1 MNPEK
6 TKVILVGN
14 SRFPFWGGEQKDIL
28 NIDQNIERL
37 KNIFIQS
44 DYCGIPDDQKHLI
57 IIKDKAAREILLQV
71 KHETKSSKEK
81 GDYERLIF
89 YYSGHGIP
97 GEDSK
102 LFFAS
107 NDTVRSDYEITSV
120 DSQLL
125 FSYLKGFG
133 AKQLIVILDCCYA
146 AQAGGLGDMD
156 SLIEHCL
163 PGQEIET
170 DENETG
176 AYYLYAAGKDNVAKF
191 NPKEPEQPTYFTKA
205 LLATVENGIEPGKD
219 VITMGELCKLVR
231 SQIVYF
237 NNTQA
242 IDIPDPWPVLQGNN
256 VDGFHF
262 CRNRKFENQ
271 EDKDWAELRKDIRYE
286 NIKNFLKKYPETKRK
301 TEIESL
307 KTRLYEGLRGLEEM
321 KESKVNIKLADA
333 IMKAYSDIPLIYDDA
348 YAWKDALMERT
359 EAAMRRKKPEKTAT
373 GNNSKAADSD
383 SRQEVK
389 PPTSTWG
396 ESSSMPN
403 ASSTPRVSSRS

>member
-1 MNPEK
+1 MNPDK

-14 SRFPFWGGEQKDIL
+14 SRFPVWGGEQKDIP

-37 KNIFIQS
+37 KDIFVRS
-44 DYCGIPDDQKHLI
+44 VYCGIPDDPKHLI
-57 IIKDKAAREILLQV
+57 VIKDKTSREILLQV

-81 GDYERLIF
+81 GEYERLIF

-97 GEDSK
+97 GEDNK

-120 DSQLL
+120 DSHLL

-146 AQAGGLGDMD
+146 AQAGGLGDAD
-156 SLIEHCL
+156 SLIEHSL
-163 PGQEIET
+163 PAQEIKD
-170 DENETG
+170 DENEIG

-191 NPKEPEQPTYFTKA
+191 NPREPDQPTYFTKA
-205 LLATVENGIEPGKD
+205 LLTSVENGTGTGKE
-219 VITMGELCKLVR
+219 VITMGELCKLIR
-231 SQIVYF
+231 SQIINF

-256 VDGFHF
+256 VDSFHF
-262 CRNRKFENQ
+262 CWNKKFETQ
-271 EDKDWAELRKDIRYE
+271 EDKDWAELRKNIDYE
-286 NIKNFLKKYPETKRK
+286 KIKIFLKKYPETKLK
-301 TEIESL
+301 AEIESL
-307 KTRLYEGLRGLEEM
+307 KTRLYEGLVALGEM

-333 IMKAYSDIPLIYDDA
+333 IMKAYNDIPFIYEDA

-359 EAAMRRKKPEKTAT
+359 EAALRRMKPEKTAS

-383 SRQEVK
+383 SRQEMN
-389 PPTSTWG
+389 PSTSTWG
-396 ESSSMPN
+396 ESFSLPN
-403 ASSTPRVSSRS
+403 ASSMPRESSRS